1 MAKTSTIEIPFPI
14 LRLFLPADGE
24 VTTHVLKADK
34 WRNEETPFFRHE
46 CVEFAF
52 GKKLRAK
59 MEDRNKESWWKPGLV
74 DIGDKV
80 TVQGGWR
87 VHKQIPA
94 HSDYFDGTFQTN
106 LTIATEQGLLTPKI
120 SKLDIEWNKSSAG
133 KILAPVVEAI
143 EPHIEKQLEK
153 LINKFLKDLL
163 PKLINEF
170 FATDNLLKD
179 IKARST
185 LGVKGTTIVLTVRVD

>member
-14 LRLFLPADGE
+14 LRLLLPADGE
-24 VTTHVLKADK
+24 VTTHILKADK

-46 CVEFAF
+46 AVEFSF

-59 MEDRNKESWWKPGLV
+59 MEDRIKEGWWKPGLV
-74 DIGDKV
+74 DKGNNVAVK
-80 TVQGGWR
+80 GGWR
-87 VHKQIPA
+87 VHKQVPA

-106 LTIATEQGLLTPKI
+106 LTIAIEQGQLTPKI
-120 SKLDIEWNKSSAG
+120 SKLDIEWNKSTAG
-133 KILAPVVEAI
+133 KILAPAVEVI
-143 EPHIEKQLEK
+143 EPHLEKQLEK

-163 PKLINEF
+163 PKLVNDF
-170 FATDNLLKD
+170 FATDILLKD
-179 IKARST
+179 IKERST